1 MLLVS
6 SKSSSSENV
15 PVIDEKEAE
24 KKTVLVGLMVVF
36 SPLLDRGSAVS
47 VQNEQCEIIN

>member
-15 PVIDEKEAE
+15 PAIDEKEAE
-24 KKTVLVGLMVVF
+24 KTILVGLMVVF

-47 VQNEQCEIIN
+47 VENEQCEIIN